1 MVIFYL
7 KFNKLSFFITN
18 VSQVGRFFGLEL
30 ERFSRRIES
39 KSFFLF
45 RFFCLDICAINGA
58 MLQLREVTKYFADR
72 KIFSAINWHVRP
84 TDRIG
89 LCGENGAGKSTLLK
103 MLAGLVESD
112 SGTLQAAKGTTF
124 GYLPQDG
131 LEHRGRALFAEVHS
145 ALAELQEMERELR
158 QLEEKLATPH
168 NDADMER
175 YAELQHLFEERGGYQ
190 MESEV
195 GRVLSGLG
203 FSSADF
209 DKPCETFSGGW
220 QMRIALAKLL
230 LQRPNL
236 LLLDE
241 PTNHLDLPARDWL
254 EEYLLAYPYAVVL
267 VSHDRFFLD
276 KVVTRIVEIW
286 NGDLTEY
293 PGNYSKYI
301 QARDERV
308 AALKSAKL
316 QQDEEIARIEGFINR
331 FRYQANKASQVQS
344 RVKQL
349 EKVERIL
356 LPPERKK
363 IAFSFPAPPKGGRMA
378 MELHHASQSYGE
390 LQVLQDVEVQVEQ
403 GERVALVGPNG
414 AGKST
419 LMRLLAGVEAPT
431 AGERKEGHNL
441 QLAYFA
447 QDQAT
452 ELDPAR
458 DVYAELSADS
468 PVAMVPKLRNILG
481 AFLFSGDDIEKRV
494 KVLSGGERNRLALAK
509 LLLRPANLLLLDEPT
524 NHLDLQ
530 SKQVLLN
537 ALKGYNGTIVFV
549 SHDRYFVDE
558 LATRVLEVGGGRV
571 ESYLGNYEDFLAAK
585 QRLGDSSHST
595 RRVEQHS
602 PQVAVESPQDKDE
615 RLQAHAERKEHQ
627 RREKKRQRQL
637 ADVEQQIEQFEA
649 QLAELELVMAE
660 PELYQ
665 DQERWRQV
673 SSEHAVLKEQ
683 LDTAYQ
689 QWEGLQ
695 ESA

>member
-1 MVIFYL
+1 
-7 KFNKLSFFITN
+7 
-18 VSQVGRFFGLEL
+18 
-30 ERFSRRIES
+30 
-39 KSFFLF
+39 
-45 RFFCLDICAINGA
+45 
-58 MLQLREVTKYFADR
+58 MLQLRQIIKFFADR
-72 KIFSAINWHVRP
+72 AIFSGIDWHIRP

-103 MLAGLVESD
+103 MLAGLVEAD
-112 SGTLQAAKGTTF
+112 SGTLQVAKGTTF

-131 LEHRGRALFAEVHS
+131 LEHRGRSLFTEVQGALE
-145 ALAELQEMERELR
+145 ELQAMERELHL
-158 QLEEKLATPH
+158 LETKISTDHSAME
-168 NDADMER
+168 MER
-175 YAELQHLFEERGGYQ
+175 YAELQQLFEQRGGYR

-195 GRVLSGLG
+195 GQVLHGLG
-203 FSSADF
+203 FSRDDF
-209 DKPCETFSGGW
+209 NKPCETFSGGW

-254 EEYLLAYPYAVVL
+254 EDYLLAYPHAVVL

-276 KVVTRIVEIW
+276 KVVSRIVEIW

-301 QARDERV
+301 RARDERV
-308 AALKSAKL
+308 AALKVAKR
-316 QQDEEIARIEGFINR
+316 QQDEEIARIEAFISR

-349 EKVERIL
+349 KKVERIS

-363 IAFSFPAPPKGGRMA
+363 ISFTFPTPPKGGRMA
-378 MELHHASQSYGE
+378 LELCQVSQHYGD
-390 LQVLQDVEVQVEQ
+390 LKVLQNIDLQIEQ

-419 LMRLLAGVEAPT
+419 LMRLLAGVEASVE
-431 AGERKEGHNL
+431 GERKEGHNL

-447 QDQAT
+447 QDQAG
-452 ELDPAR
+452 ELNPTR
-458 DVYAELSADS
+458 DVYGELSADS

-509 LLLRPANLLLLDEPT
+509 LLLRPANLMLLDEPT

-530 SKQVLLN
+530 SKQILLD
-537 ALKGYNGTIVFV
+537 ALNNYQGSIVFV

-558 LATRVLEVGGGRV
+558 LATRVIEVGGGRV
-571 ESYLGNYEDFLAAK
+571 ESYLGNYEDFLRAK
-585 QRLGDSSHST
+585 QRFGDSSHSIE
-595 RRVEQHS
+595 RVEQHTQQATTER
-602 PQVAVESPQDKDE
+602 PLDKE
-615 RLQAHAERKEHQ
+615 ARRQAHAERKEQQ
-627 RREKKRQRQL
+627 RREQKCQRQL
-637 ADVEQQIEQFEA
+637 ADIEKQIEQIEK
-649 QLAELELVMAE
+649 QLAELEQIMAA
-660 PELYQ
+660 PDLYQ

-673 SSEHAVLKEQ
+673 SGEHIGLKGQ
-683 LDTAYQ
+683 LDVAYRH
-689 QWEGLQ
+689 WEELQ
-695 ESA
+695 EPV

>member
-1 MVIFYL
+1 
-7 KFNKLSFFITN
+7 
-18 VSQVGRFFGLEL
+18 
-30 ERFSRRIES
+30 
-39 KSFFLF
+39 
-45 RFFCLDICAINGA
+45 
-58 MLQLREVTKYFADR
+58 MLQLREITKYFADR
-72 KIFSAINWHVRP
+72 AIFAGIDWHIRP
-84 TDRIG
+84 ADRIG

-103 MLAGLVESD
+103 MLAGLVEAD
-112 SGTLQAAKGTTF
+112 GGTLQVAKGTTF

-131 LEHRGRALFAEVHS
+131 LEHRGRSLFDEVHS
-145 ALAELQEMERELR
+145 ALQELQAMELELR
-158 QLEEKLATPH
+158 QLEKKLSGEHA
-168 NDADMER
+168 DADMER
-175 YAELQHLFEERGGYQ
+175 YAELQHLFEERGGYR
-190 MESEV
+190 MEAEV
-195 GRVLSGLG
+195 GRVLTGLG
-203 FSSADF
+203 FSVDDF

-254 EEYLLAYPYAVVL
+254 EDYLLAYPYAVVL

-276 KVVTRIVEIW
+276 TVVTRIVEIW

-293 PGNYSKYI
+293 PGNYTKYI
-301 QARDERV
+301 HARDERV
-308 AALKSAKL
+308 AALKAAKQ
-316 QQDEEIARIEGFINR
+316 QQDEEIARIEAFINR

-349 EKVERIL
+349 EKIERIS

-378 MELHHASQSYGE
+378 LELHGASQQYGE
-390 LQVLQDVEVQVEQ
+390 LKVLQQVDVQVEQ

-419 LMRLLAGVEAPT
+419 LMRLLAGVEAPV

-441 QLAYFA
+441 YLAYFA
-447 QDQAT
+447 QDQAA
-452 ELDPAR
+452 ELTPTR

-481 AFLFSGDDIEKRV
+481 SFLFSGDDIEKQV

-530 SKQVLLN
+530 SKQVLLD
-537 ALKGYNGTIVFV
+537 ALKGYQGTIVFV
-549 SHDRYFVDE
+549 SHDRYFVDQ
-558 LATRVLEVGGGRV
+558 LATRVLEVGAGRV
-571 ESYLGNYEDFLAAK
+571 ESYLGNYEDFLRAK
-585 QRLGDSSHST
+585 QQLGDTSHSSE
-595 RRVEQHS
+595 RVEQQS
-602 PQVAVESPQDKDE
+602 QVVANEQPLDKE
-615 RLQAHAERKEHQ
+615 ARRQAHAARKEQQ
-627 RREKKRQRQL
+627 RREKKLQREL
-637 ADVEQQIEQFEA
+637 ADVEQRIEQYEE
-649 QLAELELVMAE
+649 QLAELEQTMAD
-660 PELYQ
+660 PDLYQ

-673 SSEHAVLKEQ
+673 SSEHTALKEQ
-683 LDTAYQ
+683 LESAYR
-689 QWEGLQ
+689 QWETLQ